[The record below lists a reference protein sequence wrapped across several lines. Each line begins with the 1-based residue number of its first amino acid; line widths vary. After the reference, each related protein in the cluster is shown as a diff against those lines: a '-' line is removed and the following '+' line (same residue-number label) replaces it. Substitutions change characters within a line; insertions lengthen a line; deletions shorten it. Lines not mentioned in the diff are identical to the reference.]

1 MHHLTFFAKRQR
13 GEYKSR
19 PVSVPYFT
27 HHIKP
32 QSRTHSA
39 LDAVAQTGSKAQRLN
54 DLPTIEAH
62 AAGVCGCCTR
72 HCTVRNRAIEINSQ
86 EAVSRFLNMHGKS
99 QIGRTDGASQSISKC
114 TEIGPDAYKVGPG
127 A

>member
-62 AAGVCGCCTR
+62 AAGVCD
-72 HCTVRNRAIEINSQ
+72 
-86 EAVSRFLNMHGKS
+86 AVSGTSVFIRESLS
-99 QIGRTDGASQSISKC
+99 EAPCIDGWI
-114 TEIGPDAYKVGPG
+114 DR
-127 A
+127 